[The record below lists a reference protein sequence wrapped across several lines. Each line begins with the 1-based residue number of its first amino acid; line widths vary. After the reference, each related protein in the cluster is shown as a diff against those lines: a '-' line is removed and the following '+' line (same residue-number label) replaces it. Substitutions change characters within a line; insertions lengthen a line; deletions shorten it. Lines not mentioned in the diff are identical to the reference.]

1 MVMTE
6 SNRSPS
12 CRPAAWDGEG
22 AAVGAVLDAA
32 VGDGVADSMSDADP
46 ASSDSALFPQA
57 LIIVS
62 SRADI
67 KIRDNM
73 NRMLSENTGQPL
85 EKIEKDVDRDNFMSS
100 YEAAEY
106 GLIDRV
112 LEPR

>member
-73 NRMLSENTGQPL
+73 
-85 EKIEKDVDRDNFMSS
+85 
-100 YEAAEY
+100 EA
-106 GLIDRV
+106 GFLFCFLIANSFASGTLFTPD
-112 LEPR
+112 